1 MSEGES
7 CGEGWRKRG
16 LVKQRSARF
25 WRRRPVKKKKV
36 IKWRE
41 GVGEFVLSSEP
52 KLRGVKWEIMAQLV
66 DIHSK
71 KWRVGF

>member
-1 MSEGES
+1 MWGGVEKKRAGEAKIGKILEEKT
-7 CGEGWRKRG
+7 C
-16 LVKQRSARF
+16 Q
-25 WRRRPVKKKKV
+25 KKKV